1 MKRILLIAL
10 LAVTSIAAAQDANA
24 LRSLALR
31 FANAADLV
39 YQPCP
44 DGLERTTEC
53 IIGSGNKE
61 LDKLLIDRHF
71 TDLTIAWNVPWISAN
86 PTSFGRSASTYY
98 GEVIIITME
107 TNPYSTL
114 IVLWY
119 AD

>member
-1 MKRILLIAL
+1 MKRFVVITL
-10 LAVTSIAAAQDANA
+10 LALASIAAAQDPAA
-24 LRSLALR
+24 LRNLAFS
-31 FANAADLV
+31 FANSADLV

-44 DGLERTTEC
+44 DGLERHTEC
-53 IIGSGNKE
+53 IIGTGSKD

-71 TDLTIAWNVPWISAN
+71 TELTIAWNVPWISAN

-107 TNPYSTL
+107 LNAFSTL